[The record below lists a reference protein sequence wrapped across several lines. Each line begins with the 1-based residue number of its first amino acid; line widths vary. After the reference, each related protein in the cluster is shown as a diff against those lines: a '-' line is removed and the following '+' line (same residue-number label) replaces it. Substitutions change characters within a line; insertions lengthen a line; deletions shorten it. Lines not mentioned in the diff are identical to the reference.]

1 MFAHKAIKSHVPAR
15 VRAYG
20 RARLDIAQRALTP
33 QDWEKLWKPPI
44 HPFPFR
50 WGPHWKQCVEY
61 RVADFTAEVGFLIDI
76 LGLPVNAFNPNY
88 AMFTSPNRDFYF
100 AVVSAE
106 PGTPSTPPDALR
118 IQFMVEDIFAL
129 AETLKERGIVFEQ
142 EPAPLAEN
150 SSQWVASFR
159 TPNGIGMEIWG
170 LVETRP
176 TAAEA
181 PAPFTSDE
189 KETATFAP
197 GERSP
202 TERAQEDT
210 LEDDMD
216 FGESPLSE
224 EAHEEEEPGD
234 SDEEAWGMESD
245 PDEAPTLALKT
256 TPARRLQRQAEQAKF
271 SPPSQSSSANSAR
284 LAHLFP
290 REAASSK
297 AEQAENTPRDP
308 HRDHSLSPAPKS
320 PSRKKLSSI
329 WDKVSTDVE
338 YLDLESEPEREYY
351 YKPISL
357 KRGKHQS
364 EGR

>member
-100 AVVSAE
+100 AVVPAE
-106 PGTPSTPPDALR
+106 PGAPSTPPDALR

-129 AETLKERGIVFEQ
+129 AQTLKERGIVFEQ

-150 SSQWVASFR
+150 SSQWVASFC

-170 LVETRP
+170 LVDTRP

-181 PAPFTSDE
+181 LTPFTSDE
-189 KETATFAP
+189 KETTTFAP
-197 GERSP
+197 GELSP

-210 LEDDMD
+210 LEDDME

-224 EAHEEEEPGD
+224 EADEEEEGEPGD
-234 SDEEAWGMESD
+234 SDEEVWGMESD
-245 PDEAPTLALKT
+245 PDEEPTLALKT
-256 TPARRLQRQAEQAKF
+256 TPARRLQRQVERT
-271 SPPSQSSSANSAR
+271 N
-284 LAHLFP
+284 
-290 REAASSK
+290 
-297 AEQAENTPRDP
+297 N
-308 HRDHSLSPAPKS
+308 PAPKS
-320 PSRKKLSSI
+320 SSQKKLPSI
-329 WDKVSTDVE
+329 WDKVSTEVE
-338 YLDLESEPEREYY
+338 YLNLESEPEREYY

-357 KRGKHQS
+357 KREKHPS
-364 EGR
+364 EGK